1 MNRTTLHDILLYTL
15 AYALLLIT
23 MVVCLAAVLE
33 FRLSINVL
41 WAVMRRSPYTL
52 GLADQLSLLV
62 GGLLAFVYTVF
73 LEGYYR
79 NGVTQRGDKD
89 LHKSESGRAARPRGR
104 VAQWLM
110 DARLDVLLRRF
121 AWTVAIPGG
130 VLIVSLAMRPILFGL
145 LR

>member
-1 MNRTTLHDILLYTL
+1 MVRTRLYDILLHVL
-15 AYALLLIT
+15 AYVLLLVT

-52 GLADQLSLLV
+52 GLADQISLLV

-89 LHKSESGRAARPRGR
+89 KSGRPRGR
-104 VAQWLM
+104 AAHWL
-110 DARLDVLLRRF
+110 AAAGLEVLLRRF
-121 AWTVAIPGG
+121 AWTVAIPAG
-130 VLIVSLAMRPILFGL
+130 VLIISLALRPMAFNL